1 MRLAQIYTFTRKPFL
16 FLLKKTMAY
25 EPLST
30 VPGLKSKDRHA
41 YDVLLQ
47 AEYCWDN
54 LDKFRRERRRCI
66 NYTYGDQWSDMVKDE
81 RGRWV
86 EESTVIK
93 RQGGIPLKNNLIRKL
108 VNTVKG
114 LYINQNSEPIC
125 VARDRDEQTMSDC
138 MTELLKY
145 VNDINDGQTLYGD
158 LFEEFVI
165 SGFVG
170 CRKSFGYMG
179 DRLDCWTTAVQADNF
194 FVDTGMRDA
203 RGWDCSLVGEI
214 HDMTWGD
221 LLTNFAKSPADVQKI
236 KNIYHYATDEH
247 FLTQS
252 AEQFG
257 YRRNI
262 NASFLI
268 PQDTNCCRVI
278 EVWNKERKARYHC
291 IDKLNGE
298 MFKCDTKDKK
308 ELVDAV
314 NEQRRADAEAAGVA
328 PEEIESKLITA
339 EWFVDNYWYYRFY
352 APTGEVLME
361 GETPYEHNEHP
372 FVFRFYP
379 FINGEIHSFV
389 ADVIDVQRYVNRLIN
404 LNDYLL
410 RTSAKGLLAI
420 PDSALEGTGLTIE
433 DVADVWA
440 KPGGVFVFKAKAGV
454 PLPTQI
460 TNSVQNLGIAELI
473 SMEKQFFDEITGVNA
488 ALQGKSVGNVSG
500 TYYAQQTQN
509 AATSLQGILTS
520 YSSFRK
526 SSANKDCKNIQ
537 QYYTNDRI
545 VSIVGRDGRKVSFNP
560 SKVKWFEYD
569 INISE
574 SQTSPVFRQVAND
587 FLMQVWQSGQIS
599 LKTMLE
605 AGAFPFGDKLLSI
618 INAEEQMMQQQI
630 QEQQAAMAP
639 QPAAGQGI
647 N

>member
-1 MRLAQIYTFTRKPFL
+1 MT
-16 FLLKKTMAY
+16 
-25 EPLST
+25 
-30 VPGLKSKDRHA
+30 KDRHA

-54 LDKFRRERRRCI
+54 LDKFRRERRRCL
-66 NYTYGDQWSDMVKDE
+66 NYTYGDQWSDKVRDE

-86 EESTVIK
+86 EESVMIK

-108 VNTVKG
+108 VNRIKG
-114 LYINQNSEPIC
+114 LYINQNTEPIC

-138 MTELLKY
+138 LTELLKY
-145 VNDINDGQTLYGD
+145 VDDINDGKTLYSD
-158 LFEEFVI
+158 IFEDFAI
-165 SGFVG
+165 GGFVG

-179 DRLDCWTTAVQADNF
+179 DRLDCWTTQVQADNF
-194 FVDTGMRDA
+194 FVDTGMRDV

-221 LLTNFAKSPADVQKI
+221 LLTNFAKKPGDIQKLRQM
-236 KNIYHYATDEH
+236 YHYATDEH
-247 FLTQS
+247 YLTQT

-257 YRRNI
+257 YRRDI

-278 EVWNKERKARYHC
+278 EVWNKERKSRYRC
-291 IDKLNGE
+291 IDQLKGE
-298 MFKCDTKDKK
+298 MFKCETKDKK

-314 NEQRRADAEAAGVA
+314 NEQRMAEAEAAGVS
-328 PEEIESKLITA
+328 PEEIEGKLITS
-339 EWFVDNYWYYRFY
+339 EWFVDNYWYYRFF

-433 DVADVWA
+433 DVAEVWA
-440 KPGGVFVFKAKAGV
+440 KPGGVFVFKAKSGI

-473 SMEKQFFDEITGVNA
+473 SMEMQFLDEITGVNA

-500 TYYAQQTQN
+500 TYYALQTQN
-509 AATSLQGILTS
+509 AVESLQGILTAF
-520 YSSFRK
+520 SSFRK
-526 SSANKDCKNIQ
+526 ASATKDCKNIQ

-545 VSIVGRDGRKVSFNP
+545 VSIVGRNGQKVNFNP
-560 SKVKWFEYD
+560 SKVKWLEYD

-574 SQTSPVFRQVAND
+574 STKSPVFRQVAND
-587 FLMQVWQSGQIS
+587 FLLQVWQSGQIS

-618 INAEEQMMQQQI
+618 INAEEQQIMQQQ
-630 QEQQAAMAP
+630 QMV
-639 QPAAGQGI
+639 AAGGGMNNEQV
-647 N
+647 NMNNEV

>member
-1 MRLAQIYTFTRKPFL
+1 MNDILLSGLLNL
-16 FLLKKTMAY
+16 FALFGAVNRTDKSRSLQMLSNYLTKHFGVRMLDDY
-25 EPLST
+25 LPLYSD
-30 VPGLKSKDRHA
+30 LRDF
-41 YDVLLQ
+41 YDISP
-47 AEYCWDN
+47 E
-54 LDKFRRERRRCI
+54 LDKDAIIEGICSNIKHRISRE
-66 NYTYGDQWSDMVKDE
+66 D
-81 RGRWV
+81 
-86 EESTVIK
+86 
-93 RQGGIPLKNNLIRKL
+93 
-108 VNTVKG
+108 
-114 LYINQNSEPIC
+114 
-125 VARDRDEQTMSDC
+125 
-138 MTELLKY
+138 
-145 VNDINDGQTLYGD
+145 QTLMLLRLMEFCDPTPGSQKGESISEENLQIFRKVAE
-158 LFEEFVI
+158 LFEVDGDIFEDFVI
-165 SGFVG
+165 GGFAG

-179 DRLDCWTTAVQADNF
+179 DRLDCWTTQVQADNF
-194 FVDTGMRDA
+194 FVDTGMRDV
-203 RGWDCSLVGEI
+203 RSWDCSLVGEI

-221 LLTNFAKSPADVQKI
+221 LLANFAKKPGDIQKLRQM
-236 KNIYHYATDEH
+236 YHYATDEH
-247 FLTQS
+247 YLTQT

-257 YRRNI
+257 YRRDI

-291 IDKLNGE
+291 IDQLNGE
-298 MFKCDTKDKK
+298 MFKCETKDKR

-314 NEQRRADAEAAGVA
+314 NEQRRAEAEAAGVS
-328 PEEIESKLITA
+328 PEEIEGKLITA
-339 EWFVDNYWYYRFY
+339 EWFVDNYWYYRFF

-440 KPGGVFVFKAKAGV
+440 KPGGVFVFKAKSGV

-460 TNSVQNLGIAELI
+460 NNSVQNIGIAELI

-509 AATSLQGILTS
+509 AATSLQGILTAF
-520 YSSFRK
+520 SSFRK
-526 SSANKDCKNIQ
+526 ASAAKDCKNIQ

-545 VSIVGRDGRKVSFNP
+545 VSIVGRNGQKVNFNP
-560 SKVKWFEYD
+560 SKVKWMEYD

-574 SQTSPVFRQVAND
+574 STTSPVFRQVAND
-587 FLMQVWQSGQIS
+587 FLMQVWKSGQIS

-618 INAEEQMMQQQI
+618 INAEEQS
-630 QEQQAAMAP
+630 AAMAANEQLTMNNEQLP
-639 QPAAGQGI
+639 Q
-647 N
+647 

>member
-1 MRLAQIYTFTRKPFL
+1 MT
-16 FLLKKTMAY
+16 
-25 EPLST
+25 
-30 VPGLKSKDRHA
+30 KDRHA

-54 LDKFRRERRRCI
+54 LDKFRRERRRCL
-66 NYTYGDQWSDMVKDE
+66 NYTYGDQWSDKVRDE

-86 EESTVIK
+86 EESVMIK

-108 VNTVKG
+108 VNRIKG
-114 LYINQNSEPIC
+114 LYINQNTEPIC

-138 MTELLKY
+138 LTELLKY
-145 VNDINDGQTLYGD
+145 VDDINDGKTLYSD
-158 LFEEFVI
+158 IFEDFAI
-165 SGFVG
+165 GGFVG

-179 DRLDCWTTAVQADNF
+179 DRLDCWTTQVQADNF
-194 FVDTGMRDA
+194 FVDTGMRDV

-221 LLTNFAKSPADVQKI
+221 LLTNFAKKPGDIQKLRQMS
-236 KNIYHYATDEH
+236 HYATDEH
-247 FLTQS
+247 SLTQT

-257 YRRNI
+257 YRRDI

-278 EVWNKERKARYHC
+278 EVWNKERKSRYRC
-291 IDKLNGE
+291 IDQLKGE
-298 MFKCDTKDKK
+298 MFKCETKDKK

-314 NEQRRADAEAAGVA
+314 NEQRMAEAEAAGVS
-328 PEEIESKLITA
+328 PEEIEGKLITS
-339 EWFVDNYWYYRFY
+339 EWFVDNYWYYRFF

-433 DVADVWA
+433 DVAEVWA
-440 KPGGVFVFKAKAGV
+440 KPGGVFVFKAKSGI

-473 SMEKQFFDEITGVNA
+473 SMEMQFLDEITGVNA

-500 TYYAQQTQN
+500 TYYALQTQN
-509 AATSLQGILTS
+509 AVESLQGILTAF
-520 YSSFRK
+520 SSFRK
-526 SSANKDCKNIQ
+526 ASATKDCKNIQ

-545 VSIVGRDGRKVSFNP
+545 VSIVGRNGQKVNFNP
-560 SKVKWFEYD
+560 SKVKWLEYD

-574 SQTSPVFRQVAND
+574 STKSPVFRQVAND
-587 FLMQVWQSGQIS
+587 FLLQVWQSGQIS

-618 INAEEQMMQQQI
+618 INAEEQQIMQQQ
-630 QEQQAAMAP
+630 QMV
-639 QPAAGQGI
+639 AAGGGMNNEQV
-647 N
+647 NMNNEV